1 MRLHLAAIL
10 AVLLVSCDETV
21 DRRVG
26 PCVHVYE
33 EPILHIESVRN
44 AQTGA
49 HITSITL
56 SDVRVDAVRQY
67 PAVLVAE
74 SRRMTVVDSVL
85 VGNPPCGF
93 GTQPGL
99 YTFRVSASGFRDT
112 VVAFIA
118 SYSTNR
124 GGCPSSSTGG
134 SRVGIDLQPL

>member
-1 MRLHLAAIL
+1 MFPATVLAF
-10 AVLLVSCDETV
+10 LLVSCDETV

-49 HITSITL
+49 HIASVVL
-56 SDVRVDAVRQY
+56 SEVRVDSVRQN
-67 PAVLVAE
+67 PLLLLAGSSRMAVL
-74 SRRMTVVDSVL
+74 DSVL
-85 VGNPPCGF
+85 IGNPPCAF

-99 YTFRVSASGFRDT
+99 YSFKVSASGFRDT
-112 VVAFIA
+112 VVTYSA
-118 SYSTNR
+118 SYLTNR

-134 SRVGIDLQPL
+134 SRVRIDMQPL